1 MDESR
6 LMNACQGKAAA
17 AGGMNMPEILQL
29 ARSAAPQRVSADGKG
44 PDGKKLLREEL
55 LALVCAKY
63 GVKSAKKKATA
74 SAASPQAPPQ
84 DQMVAPMRPIS
95 VPGGKPVLREE
106 NPFIAH
112 MKATKGLT
120 KQQQLASYRSAKA
133 AGTLPEPKQV
143 VGMSRDTLVGALH
156 SCAGLEQDPC
166 TVAPNC
172 FWQPKA
178 KRCVTR
184 SGKDVVDLMGNPRRA
199 AMLNQ
204 VVEKSRNVLRS
215 ERQKRNAMLNQVVQR
230 RHDQLVEKIN
240 HTPLNEQ
247 ERDFLGMSPQVDQQG
262 GYWW

>member
-1 MDESR
+1 MDESK
-6 LMNACQGKAAA
+6 LMNACHGKSAS

-29 ARSAAPQRVSADGKG
+29 ARAAAPQRVSADGKG
-44 PDGKKLLREEL
+44 PDGTKLLREEL

-74 SAASPQAPPQ
+74 SAAPRMSPPQ
-84 DQMVAPMRPIS
+84 VQMVAPMRPIS
-95 VPGGKPVLREE
+95 VPGGKPVLRQE
-106 NPFIAH
+106 NPYIAH

-133 AGTLPEPKQV
+133 AGALPEPKQV
-143 VGMSRDTLVGALH
+143 VGKSRDKLVGALH
-156 SCAGLEQDPC
+156 SCAGLDQDPC

-172 FWQPKA
+172 YWQPKA
-178 KRCVTR
+178 KRCMTR

-204 VVEKSRNVLRS
+204 VV
-215 ERQKRNAMLNQVVQR
+215 QK